1 MYKVIILF
9 IFISLVACQATPV
22 KNSSD
27 VVTEKKLT
35 GGLKTPIQL
44 PVAFYVDKSKPKK
57 RNEINFI
64 GKLEEATQL
73 IADDMFTSAEKL
85 SSNSDFQY
93 LFNLKVISTWDR
105 FWGGWRSNVE
115 MKAVDR
121 GGKTIYTGSTSSKSE
136 GAGLYDFDAV
146 YNSLASAVKELMV
159 DFLNQQGNA
168 SISEAINSYQAKKIP
183 LVSFKELLQASTPS
197 STGTGFF
204 IDKEGSVVTA
214 AHVIDDCVYIEVM
227 HKGNRIPA
235 GVHHESRLIDL
246 AVINTNY
253 KNNHHALLRNNA
265 EPVLGK
271 QVFVASFPLSGL
283 LSDFPSLTVGN
294 ISSKGGLKGAKGSF
308 QFSAPVQPGSS
319 GGAVVDFNGKLVG
332 VVSASLN
339 QSTMLS
345 KTDVTA
351 QNLNFGVDLS
361 LLTKFLDKKDVQYS
375 TVDSDV
381 NFEKASADAVEYTNQ
396 VLCYN

>member
-1 MYKVIILF
+1 
-9 IFISLVACQATPV
+9 
-22 KNSSD
+22 
-27 VVTEKKLT
+27 
-35 GGLKTPIQL
+35 
-44 PVAFYVDKSKPKK
+44 
-57 RNEINFI
+57 
-64 GKLEEATQL
+64 
-73 IADDMFTSAEKL
+73 
-85 SSNSDFQY
+85 
-93 LFNLKVISTWDR
+93 
-105 FWGGWRSNVE
+105 
-115 MKAVDR
+115 
-121 GGKTIYTGSTSSKSE
+121 
-136 GAGLYDFDAV
+136 
-146 YNSLASAVKELMV
+146 
-159 DFLNQQGNA
+159 
-168 SISEAINSYQAKKIP
+168 
-183 LVSFKELLQASTPS
+183 
-197 STGTGFF
+197 
-204 IDKEGSVVTA
+204 
-214 AHVIDDCVYIEVM
+214 
-227 HKGNRIPA
+227 
-235 GVHHESRLIDL
+235 L